1 MTVYERQ
8 ERIRYLQEYM
18 FSCIYKDSYRAEM
31 LPKISYWLF
40 ATIVSL
46 FAYFYL
52 INNYSSVFSLFYKIS
67 AVTLFLEAF
76 SIFYLKLF
84 SFRMGGNDSFIKML
98 STYEPV
104 DIQGYLMALRT
115 LKTSRADR
123 FTMVLSWLN
132 HEKHL
137 LDSEGDFHS
146 RVKNK

>member
-1 MTVYERQ
+1 
-8 ERIRYLQEYM
+8 
-18 FSCIYKDSYRAEM
+18 M
-31 LPKISYWLF
+31 LPKILYWLL

-46 FAYFYL
+46 LAYFYL
-52 INNYSSVFSLFYKIS
+52 INNYNAVFSLFYKIS
-67 AVTLFLEAF
+67 SVTLFLEAF

-84 SFRMGGNDSFIKML
+84 SFRMGGNGSFTKML

-123 FTMVLSWLN
+123 FTLVLSWLN

-137 LDSEGDFHS
+137 LDSEGDSHS
-146 RVKNK
+146 RVKINNL